1 VIAPKGCR
9 FRVGNETREW
19 EEGKAWVFDDT
30 LDHEA
35 WNDSHETRVIVMIDI
50 WNPLLTQAERALVS
64 ELLNGMRDYYSS
76 E

>member
-1 VIAPKGCR
+1 
-9 FRVGNETREW
+9 
-19 EEGKAWVFDDT
+19 
-30 LDHEA
+30 
-35 WNDSHETRVIVMIDI
+35 MIDI